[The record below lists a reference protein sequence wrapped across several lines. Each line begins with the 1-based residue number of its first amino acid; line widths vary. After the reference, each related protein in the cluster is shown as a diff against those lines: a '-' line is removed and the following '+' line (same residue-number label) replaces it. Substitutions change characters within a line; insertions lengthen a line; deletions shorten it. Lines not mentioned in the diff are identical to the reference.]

1 MKIKVSNVN
10 QTAWKECNVHAT
22 LPAELSKLQELAY
35 NLWWSWNG
43 EAKDL
48 FRYIDIEAWHR
59 AGSNPVLLLNTIS
72 YDRMVQ
78 LSKDKKFMKQ
88 LNDVYADFRAYMD
101 TPKDKNK
108 PTVAYFSMEY
118 GLSHVLKIYSGG
130 LGILA
135 GDYIKEASDCN
146 VDMTAIGFLYRYG
159 YFTQTLSP
167 EGQQIANYEAQ
178 NFSNLP
184 IT

>member
-1 MKIKVSNVN
+1 M
-10 QTAWKECNVHAT
+10 
-22 LPAELSKLQELAY
+22 
-35 NLWWSWNG
+35 
-43 EAKDL
+43 
-48 FRYIDIEAWHR
+48 
-59 AGSNPVLLLNTIS
+59 LLNTIS

-88 LNDVYADFRAYMD
+88 LNAVYADFRAYMD

-135 GDYIKEASDCN
+135 GDSTC
-146 VDMTAIGFLYRYG
+146 VGLRYG
-159 YFTQTLSP
+159 CIMNNSGFSRHTAHMLRYFCSLR
-167 EGQQIANYEAQ
+167 
-178 NFSNLP
+178 
-184 IT
+184 ITPLD